1 MEETLYEKAKSL
13 VSCDRGYGNC
23 STVFCEADS
32 SLPAQEEYLSVDTL
46 DERMKDI
53 TQDMCGSVRNRPCTR
68 PSSTKSSQV
77 LADKGSSCQTGSSRY
92 SSVTKQASG
101 DDSESG
107 LMTQSDTE
115 MRCQTDPE
123 NTQIGSQ
130 TDSGHPESLSH
141 TSSKHSRCSDHAHDE
156 VTSHMRGTATAICV
170 QSAPPLPWS
179 EVIALGYIPEDWLS
193 PKLLRREQIVKSQC
207 SRLQLLHHAFHCSES
222 QETCHYGRGCVA
234 TKHLWQNMLACDTA
248 DCDPRGHGLFRW

>member
-1 MEETLYEKAKSL
+1 MSCDNTAATVTRSKPVHSNCRLATGLACIKIFRPVGEEHLGEAVEAKKHVVKLMEETLYEKAKSL
-13 VSCDRGYGNC
+13 
-23 STVFCEADS
+23 
-32 SLPAQEEYLSVDTL
+32 EEYLSVDTL

-77 LADKGSSCQTGSSRY
+77 LADK
-92 SSVTKQASG
+92 G

-193 PKLLRREQIVKSQC
+193 PKLLRREQIVNIC
-207 SRLQLLHHAFHCSES
+207 GRTCLPVTLLTVTPGAS
-222 QETCHYGRGCVA
+222 VA
-234 TKHLWQNMLACDTA
+234 SSW
-248 DCDPRGHGLFRW
+248 